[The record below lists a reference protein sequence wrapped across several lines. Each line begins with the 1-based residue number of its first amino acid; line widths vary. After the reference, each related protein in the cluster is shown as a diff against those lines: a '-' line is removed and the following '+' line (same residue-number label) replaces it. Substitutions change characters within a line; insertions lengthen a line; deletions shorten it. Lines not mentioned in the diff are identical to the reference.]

1 MGQVKAIWG
10 SAIRLPA
17 LPHDCSST
25 LSPLTFKELLMRLLV
40 IDDEEDICETIGE
53 LAAAKG
59 LEVATISDPAKVAEK
74 IVSFIPDL
82 IMLDLLMP
90 GTDGVELLRLLADQV
105 KNAKICLMS
114 GSDTRVLNSARRLG
128 SAHGLDVVAA
138 LEKPLEIG
146 AIRNTL
152 DQMAGS
158 DKNNTVSTDLAHAL
172 SLGQL
177 ILYYQPVI
185 EIATRRVKGTEAL
198 IRWAHPTRGI
208 LPPAEFLEQIVAEGL
223 MQPMTDHVLSTAIQ
237 QASKWHMLGENLTVS
252 VNITA
257 SSLLDL
263 GLPDRLAEVCQQH
276 KLPPEL
282 LVLEVTETEAMRDVT
297 RTMDVLL
304 RMRIRNIGVSI
315 DDFGTG
321 HSSLREL
328 QRMPFSEMK
337 IDKSFVLDMAHNKD
351 CAVIVNSIIDLG
363 HNLGLK
369 VIAEGVED
377 VHVWRLLAFRNCDFA
392 QGYYMAKPMPAAEFN
407 RWLTSWRE
415 TTPENTAT

>member
-1 MGQVKAIWG
+1 
-10 SAIRLPA
+10 
-17 LPHDCSST
+17 
-25 LSPLTFKELLMRLLV
+25 MRLLIV
-40 IDDEEDICETIGE
+40 DDEEDICETIAEIAESRGF
-53 LAAAKG
+53 
-59 LEVATISDPAKVAEK
+59 EVATTSSPASVADKLDEFK
-74 IVSFIPDL
+74 PDV
-82 IMLDLLMP
+82 IMLDLMMP
-90 GTDGVELLRLLADQV
+90 GTDGVELLRVLVDRV

-128 SAHGLDVVAA
+128 SAHGLDVIAA
-138 LEKPLEIG
+138 LEKPIEIESL
-146 AIRNTL
+146 RTTL
-152 DQMAGS
+152 DQLAAG
-158 DKNNTVSTDLAHAL
+158 NNKGVIGADIAQALA
-172 SLGQL
+172 LGQL

-185 EIATRRVKGTEAL
+185 ELATRRVKGAEAL

-208 LPPAEFLEQIVAEGL
+208 LPPSEFLDEIVKEGL
-223 MQPMTDHVLSTAIQ
+223 MPPMTEHVLTTAIHQ
-237 QASKWHMLGENLTVS
+237 VAKWHHAGEDLTVS
-252 VNITA
+252 VNVTA
-257 SSLLDL
+257 SSLLEL
-263 GLPDRLAEVCQQH
+263 SLPDRIAEMCAQH
-276 KLPPEL
+276 QIPPEK

-337 IDKSFVLDMAHNKD
+337 IDKSYVMDMVNNRD
-351 CAVIVNSIIDLG
+351 CTVIVNSVIDLG

-377 VHVWRLLAFRNCDFA
+377 VRTWRMLAERNCDFA
-392 QGYYMAKPMPAAEFN
+392 QGFYMAKPMPPEEFN

-415 TTPENTAT
+415 TSVS